1 MSKKFRFDPDRMFFN
16 NGMVWWKHAFR
27 APVIPSRTGRLHP
40 NMEQKPQTRSLLSAF
55 DSLFRALEGE

>member
-1 MSKKFRFDPDRMFFN
+1 MFFN